1 MGFLAPWFLAGL
13 AAVGLPVWLHL
24 LKKHRSTPLPF
35 SSLMFFERRTQS
47 SIKHRRLQY
56 LLLFALRTALVA
68 LLVLAFAQP
77 FIQRAAA
84 PAAGGRELVLLALD
98 HSFSMRQGNR
108 LARAKSLAEE
118 QLSRL
123 GAADRAQV
131 LALGAQV
138 RMTSDATNDRA
149 ALRAAIESVE
159 PGDAR
164 GSYAELARA
173 LRSLAQAARTPVEAH
188 LFSDMQKS
196 SLPANFTDLA
206 LAEGVT
212 LVPHPVVDA
221 RAPNFALDNVKA
233 PGHVYDPRHVR
244 VQATVAGYGTQG
256 AARRVT
262 LVLNGREVEAKT
274 VDVPAGGRAE
284 AEFLSLDV
292 PHGLN
297 RGEVR
302 IDGGDAFPADD
313 RFYFAIERSDPRPAL
328 FVHEPQNARAALYF
342 RAALESA
349 TQPAFTLDAVTA
361 DRSAGLSPSK
371 YAFVALSD
379 VASLPAS
386 FENALKDYVRSGG
399 SVLVAAGSFTAV
411 RRRVPVT
418 GQAIPETL
426 AFSRE
431 ADRFQAAAWLD
442 PAHPATHGA
451 NWDGVKFY
459 QAARVDPAGAQVL
472 ARLAGDIPLLLE
484 TRLGQGRVLVFASTF
499 DNIANDFPLH
509 TGFVPFVEQAA
520 AYLGRLDERP
530 ANLMVDA
537 WLELRRGREQGAAAE
552 VTGPG
557 GRRVLSLEEATRAQ
571 NLRLAAAGFYDVK
584 RPDGRRELVA
594 VNADRRESDLDIIPA
609 ETLALWQNTGQGS
622 RTAEG
627 AAQEQERKPFGL
639 WWYAMLA
646 ALVLVLAE
654 SLLANR
660 YLGVDREPAEKHHR
674 AAGKEAA

>member
-1 MGFLAPWFLAGL
+1 MGFLTPWFLAGL

-35 SSLMFFERRTQS
+35 SSLMFFERRAQS

-56 LLLFALRTALVA
+56 LLLFAMRAALVV

-77 FIQRAAA
+77 FINRAVA
-84 PAAGGRELVLLALD
+84 PAAGGRKLVVLALD

-108 LARAKSLAEE
+108 LERAKVLAEE
-118 QLSRL
+118 QLSRV
-123 GAADRAQV
+123 GAADRVQV
-131 LALGAQV
+131 LALGSQV
-138 RMTSDATNDRA
+138 RMMSDATNDRA
-149 ALRAAIESVE
+149 ALRAAIRAVE

-173 LRSLAQAARTPVEAH
+173 LRSLSQAARTPVEAH

-196 SLPANFTDLA
+196 SLPANFADLA
-206 LAEGVT
+206 LAEGVH
-212 LVPHPVVDA
+212 LLPHPVVDS

-233 PGHVYDPRHVR
+233 PGRVYDARHVR
-244 VQATVAGYGTQG
+244 VQATVAGYGTS
-256 AARRVT
+256 AATRRVT
-262 LVLNGREVEAKT
+262 LVLNGREVESKS
-274 VDVPAGGRAE
+274 VEVPAGGRAE

-302 IDGGDAFPADD
+302 IDASDAFPADD

-349 TQPAFTLDAVTA
+349 TQPAFNLQTVTA
-361 DRSAGLSPSK
+361 GAAAGIAPEK

-379 VASLPAS
+379 VGALPAS
-386 FENALKDYVRSGG
+386 FETALKDYVRGGG
-399 SVLVAAGSFTAV
+399 SVLVAAGSFAAV
-411 RRRVPVT
+411 RKRVPVT
-418 GQAIPETL
+418 GQSIPETL
-426 AFSRE
+426 AFSRGS
-431 ADRFQAAAWLD
+431 DRFQTAAWLD

-472 ARLAGDIPLLLE
+472 ARLAGGIPLLLE

-499 DNIANDFPLH
+499 DNLANDFPLH

-537 WLELRRGREQGAAAE
+537 WLELRRNREQGAAAE
-552 VTGPG
+552 VTAPN
-557 GRRVLSLEEATRAQ
+557 GRRALSLEEATRAQ
-571 NLRLAAAGFYDVK
+571 NLRLPDAGFYDVK
-584 RPDGRRELVA
+584 RSGGRRELVA

-609 ETLALWQNTGQGS
+609 ETLALWRNTGQGS

-627 AAQEQERKPFGL
+627 VAQPQERKPFDF
-639 WWYAMLA
+639 WWYVMLA
-646 ALVLVLAE
+646 ALALVLAE

-660 YLGVDREPAEKHHR
+660 YLGVDREPAEKNR
-674 AAGKEAA
+674 AVGKEAA